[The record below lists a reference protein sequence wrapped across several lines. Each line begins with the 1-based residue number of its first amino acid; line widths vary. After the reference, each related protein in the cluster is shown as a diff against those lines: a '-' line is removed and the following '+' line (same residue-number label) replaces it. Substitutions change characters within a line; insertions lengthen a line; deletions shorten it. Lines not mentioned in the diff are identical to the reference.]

1 MLDELFYQQHKPLLF
16 SIAYR
21 MTGTITES
29 EDIIHDVLLDF
40 ERTDHYKIENT
51 KAYLCKMVTN
61 RSIDY
66 LKSARKQR
74 EVYVGP
80 WLPEPLIIYD
90 VDPMHAV
97 LLQDNLSYALL
108 SLMEQL
114 SPVERAVFVLREAFG
129 YEYDD
134 IASIIEKEVANCRKI
149 ISRAKKKLD
158 YRDDVED
165 LHVNQEKLQQL
176 VQSFLL
182 AATTGNMENLL
193 SMLANDSVLYSDGGG
208 KVKAAVVPIK
218 TKERVANFI
227 LGLIRKFGQDAQ
239 LEIELVN
246 VNRQIGILIKR
257 NQQPENVV
265 CFEIENNQITQIFS
279 IRNPEKLTYAISGY
293 QF

>member
-1 MLDELFYQQHKPLLF
+1 MLDEQFYQEHKPLLF

-40 ERTDHYKIENT
+40 ERTNYDKIENT

-74 EVYVGP
+74 EVYIGP
-80 WLPEPLIIYD
+80 WLPEPLIIHES
-90 VDPMHAV
+90 DPMHAV
-97 LLQDNLSYALL
+97 IVQDNLSYALL

-134 IASIIEKEVANCRKI
+134 IASILEKEEANCRKI

-158 YRDDVED
+158 YKDNVND
-165 LHVNQEKLQQL
+165 LHVNQENLQQL
-176 VQSFLL
+176 VQSFLR
-182 AATTGNMENLL
+182 AATTGNVENLL
-193 SMLANDSVLYSDGGG
+193 SLLANDSVLYSDGGG
-208 KVKAAVVPIK
+208 KVKAAIVPIK
-218 TKERVANFI
+218 TKERVSQFI
-227 LGLIRKFGQDAQ
+227 LGLVRKFGQDAQ
-239 LEIELVN
+239 LEIEIVN
-246 VNRQIGILIKR
+246 VNGQIGILINR
-257 NQQPENVV
+257 NHKPENVI
-265 CFEIENNQITQIFS
+265 CFELENNQITQIFS

-293 QF
+293 QL